1 MYKPLSQRLGYFNR
15 EYEERIGLI
24 NNKIK
29 QCINDHNECLK
40 LSLHRSRKKIKK
52 MDEFEI
58 KWNEIIKKFVKNKI
72 GFEIIKVSILENIQ
86 YTGVYIKDFEDL
98 ENKGKSY
105 KSRTFSDEVNY
116 HYKSLFLYL
125 VRHLFRPFGFEHNL
139 LQFQ

>member
-1 MYKPLSQRLGYFNR
+1 
-15 EYEERIGLI
+15 
-24 NNKIK
+24 
-29 QCINDHNECLK
+29 
-40 LSLHRSRKKIKK
+40 

-105 KSRTFSDEVNY
+105 KSRTFSDEERRKRAKVIEMFY
-116 HYKSLFLYL
+116 YKNNKNKTAIARELGITRKIVFDTIKKFEETGSLES
-125 VRHLFRPFGFEHNL
+125 RPK
-139 LQFQ
+139 